1 MSTTASGAPAVA
13 LDDELVAALARL
25 GREADAV
32 TVLTPATARKFDR
45 LTLRVDLR
53 GGAAVKARRLESAAT
68 VRELVRLRQPLGS
81 AYTAVLEYE
90 GRTLVEEW
98 IEGVPL
104 EDLRADEQRLEEAG
118 ALLGRLHGLPSGT
131 TGELETGA
139 FLAAAVNDLGECRSD
154 GVLTEDEV
162 HRLSEMV
169 HRLDPGSTPQAL
181 IHRDFCAENIVID
194 SDGAL
199 RVIDNEWVAVGPPGL
214 DLGRT
219 RSRWPMS
226 GDGWTAFVAGYRAVR
241 PIDEETLLFWSVA
254 VAAWSIRLRL
264 GWGPAAVA
272 VPLEVLRTALEESS

>member
-53 GGAAVKARRLESAAT
+53 GGAAVKARRLESPADRARARPAPAAA
-68 VRELVRLRQPLGS
+68 RLG
-81 AYTAVLEYE
+81 
-90 GRTLVEEW
+90 
-98 IEGVPL
+98 
-104 EDLRADEQRLEEAG
+104 
-118 ALLGRLHGLPSGT
+118 LHGRARVRGANDRRGMDRGRPARRTFAPTSSASRRRARSSAGFTGSPSGT

-169 HRLDPGSTPQAL
+169 HRLDPGSTPQ
-181 IHRDFCAENIVID
+181 
-194 SDGAL
+194 S
-199 RVIDNEWVAVGPPGL
+199 L
-214 DLGRT
+214 DP
-219 RSRWPMS
+219 S
-226 GDGWTAFVAGYRAVR
+226 
-241 PIDEETLLFWSVA
+241 
-254 VAAWSIRLRL
+254 
-264 GWGPAAVA
+264 
-272 VPLEVLRTALEESS
+272 